1 MARRFA
7 PTRARARNTVVVMD
21 NANIHRA
28 NRVTEMNDLGLTVMF
43 LPVASSELNPI
54 EKCWAHLKRNLK
66 QQLVT
71 MDYDE
76 LRRLDDDGFREQ
88 LRIVCQDYE
97 DR

>member
-1 MARRFA
+1 MMARRFTR
-7 PTRARARNTVVVMD
+7 TRARAQNTIVVFD

-28 NRVTEMNDLGLTVMF
+28 NRVTEINNLGLTVMF

-66 QQLVT
+66 HQLVT
-71 MDYDE
+71 MDYED

-88 LRIVCQDYE
+88 LSIVC
-97 DR
+97 